1 MKVGIMQ
8 PYFFPYIGYYQL
20 MNAVDTFVIYD
31 NIEYTKKGWINRNRI
46 LVNGIDSYITLPL
59 KKDSDF
65 LTIKERYLSDDWVTE
80 RRKLLNRIVESY
92 RKAPF
97 FNDVFPII
105 EQCILFAD
113 KQLFNFIQNSLEL
126 IRTYL
131 GITTPLIVSSTLE
144 VDSSLKSTQKVI
156 AICKNLNA
164 NTYINPIGGLELYSK
179 DDFGNEGIG
188 LNFLKTD
195 QIVYSQFNSSF
206 TSNLSII
213 DVMMFNEKLDIKYF
227 INNSYSLL

>member
-65 LTIKERYLSDDWVTE
+65 LTIRERYLADDWDTE

-97 FNDVFPII
+97 FNSVFPII

-179 DDFGNEGIG
+179 DDFGNEGIE
-188 LNFLKTD
+188 LNFLRTTPHS
-195 QIVYSQFNSSF
+195 YSQFKNTF
-206 TSNLSII
+206 VPNLSII
-213 DVMMFNEKLDIKYF
+213 DVLMFNSKSDIDDFIYSFKLI
-227 INNSYSLL
+227 

>member
-131 GITTPLIVSSTLE
+131 GITTQLIVSSTLE